1 MIAYLTFLK
10 NIINDHGMI
19 FLCVFKGNIK
29 FIVIIFLFKW
39 GRKCKRK
46 RIVIYILV

>member
-29 FIVIIFLFKW
+29 FIVIIFLFKL
-39 GRKCKRK
+39 GENVKGKE
-46 RIVIYILV
+46 